1 MEDPSCSENYCFIT
15 PLYYSKLSIKF
26 LIPSFIINVCV
37 WCEYLN
43 EMECTLL
50 FQWCKINVTLAWIFW
65 GQVSCEDL
73 ETLALEHT
81 HTRTHMDTRT
91 WTYTHGH
98 THTHA
103 HTHLFPFLLA
113 LTHSNRVFPVS
124 PWIYNHPAWQSL
136 VSVIIAVTLTPH
148 RCVHSFVRILRKQ
161 TWTKTVFFFF
171 PTFLENLPQL

>member
-1 MEDPSCSENYCFIT
+1 MYFVIPVMQNQCNTRLNILGASE
-15 PLYYSKLSIKF
+15 LWRSG
-26 LIPSFIINVCV
+26 NVSSR
-37 WCEYLN
+37 
-43 EMECTLL
+43 T
-50 FQWCKINVTLAWIFW
+50 
-65 GQVSCEDL
+65 
-73 ETLALEHT
+73 HT
-81 HTRTHMDTRT
+81 HTDTRT

-98 THTHA
+98 THT

-171 PTFLENLPQL
+171 PLSWKICLSCKTNRNNVVVPCSGVEQ